1 MRRQTPEPRSSPT
14 AALHLGSGVALL
26 REVTALGVEY
36 QVRAARI
43 TDVERIVALV
53 AASAPPTGTATL
65 DAADLLRQLVY
76 LPQASVLIAETLRT
90 TAGVAV
96 VALRPSI
103 RAGGYVGTIDL
114 LVVDGRH
121 DADRVTEVLLEEVLR
136 SARNKGCT
144 VVEAVAP
151 AEGAAAPA
159 WDRLGFRG
167 AGPRVERRIGADR
180 ASAPQG

>member
-1 MRRQTPEPRSSPT
+1 MRGQ
-14 AALHLGSGVALL
+14 
-26 REVTALGVEY
+26 ALGVEY

-53 AASAPPTGTATL
+53 AGSAPAAPAATL

-96 VALRPSI
+96 LALRPSI
-103 RAGGYVGTIDL
+103 RSSGYVGTIDL
-114 LVVDGRH
+114 LVVDARH
-121 DADRVTEVLLEEVLR
+121 DADRVTGLLLEEILR

-144 VVEAVAP
+144 VVEATPP
-151 AEGAAAPA
+151 ADGSLPTA
-159 WDRLGFRG
+159 WERHGFRT
-167 AGPRVERRIGADR
+167 ADERIECRIAADR
-180 ASAPQG
+180 ASAGKG

>member
-1 MRRQTPEPRSSPT
+1 
-14 AALHLGSGVALL
+14 
-26 REVTALGVEY
+26 VEY

-53 AASAPPTGTATL
+53 AASAPSAGAATL

-96 VALRPSI
+96 LALRPSI
-103 RAGGYVGTIDL
+103 RSSGYVGTIDL
-114 LVVDGRH
+114 LVVDGHH
-121 DADRVTEVLLEEVLR
+121 DAERVTGLLLEELLR

-144 VVEAVAP
+144 IVEATAPDDGVAP
-151 AEGAAAPA
+151 AA
-159 WDRLGFRG
+159 WERLGFRA
-167 AGPRVERRIGADR
+167 AGPRVECRIRADR
-180 ASAPQG
+180 ATALQG